1 MLNVYIPSVEFLKIK
16 KYIHTGFHFVALIL
30 NNTMV
35 QTKSKTDS
43 RFKRKMCFKLAN
55 QLNLHPLNQ
64 TCRDT
69 CHPNFEAVR
78 WSAQPAGISATCFCS
93 ARILKWKFHSKLS
106 SGRCICFPV
115 WLCSAC
121 LSCFAWA
128 GLLLLAV
135 LAQPSPAQPSPLE
148 MFFDLI

>member
-35 QTKSKTDS
+35 QTESKTDS

-64 TCRDT
+64 PCRDT
-69 CHPNFEAVR
+69 CHPNFEA
-78 WSAQPAGISATCFCS
+78 
-93 ARILKWKFHSKLS
+93 
-106 SGRCICFPV
+106 IC
-115 WLCSAC
+115 
-121 LSCFAWA
+121 
-128 GLLLLAV
+128 
-135 LAQPSPAQPSPLE
+135 
-148 MFFDLI
+148 